1 MFQEVQ
7 YTVRN
12 CEAGGDT
19 SANEF
24 NVVKLYDTMEKFSFI
39 KAIIFIV

>member
-12 CEAGGDT
+12 CEVGGT

-24 NVVKLYDTMEKFSFI
+24 NVVKLYDTME
-39 KAIIFIV
+39 